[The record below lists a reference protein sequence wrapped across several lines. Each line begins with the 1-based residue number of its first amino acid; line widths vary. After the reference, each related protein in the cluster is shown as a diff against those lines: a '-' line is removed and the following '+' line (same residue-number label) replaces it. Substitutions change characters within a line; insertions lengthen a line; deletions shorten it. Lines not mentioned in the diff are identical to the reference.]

1 MEWIIL
7 GVIVLLT
14 LINVPIGYALSIATI
29 LAILW
34 TGAASL
40 SVVPLNLFS
49 GASSFPLLAI
59 PLFILAGGLMETSG
73 ISQRLVNLANSLV
86 GFIRGGLAM
95 VTVVATMIQSE
106 ISGSSVAD
114 AAAIG
119 KVVIPA
125 MEKRGYPR
133 ALSAAIVSNAASAA
147 ILIPPSIPMI
157 IYAWMAEV
165 SIAKLFF
172 AGFLPG
178 FIACVAMMGLCYYY
192 ARKYNLPKEKQ
203 FSVREVG
210 RSTVQ
215 AFWALTI
222 PIVIWVGILGGI
234 ATATEVAALAVV
246 AAALIGVVIYRELSG
261 RQTLRIF
268 RESSSQTATVMLIV
282 ASLFVRF
289 SEKNSDH
296 ARDTDEEHDPP
307 GDRQHAADP
316 SHFDPRQRDGG
327 FVAHPLHEDPA
338 VVEQHELEAEHG
350 ELGRHVDDLARQR
363 RQLVHQNVESD
374 VAALVVRHDRAVE
387 SQPDEHVRGELVIP
401 GKRGIEDIAEEHPEA
416 DNDHQPREEAD
427 GPPLDES
434 DEPPEQLR
442 HQRSACTVLMSSV
455 PPATC
460 LPNSSYTA
468 AEALMK
474 ASLSGWFDF
483 IGGASFDM
491 SSRSSRSPSARAKS
505 PVACAILAI
514 VPWTSLGSF
523 FQKSSLTMRNA
534 GV

>member
-14 LINVPIGYALSIATI
+14 VINVPIGYALAIATI

-59 PLFILAGGLMETSG
+59 PLFILAGGLMETGG

-119 KVVIPA
+119 KVVIPS

-178 FIACVAMMGLCYYY
+178 LIACLSMMGLCYYY
-192 ARKYNLPKEKQ
+192 ARKYSLPVEQK

-210 RSTVQ
+210 RSTVN
-215 AFWALTI
+215 AFWALLI
-222 PIVIWVGILGGI
+222 PGVIWAGILGGV

-246 AAALIGVVIYRELSG
+246 TALVIGLFIYRELNG
-261 RQTLRIF
+261 RQTVHIF
-268 RESSSQTATVMLIV
+268 KDSVGQTASVMLIV
-282 ASLFVRF
+282 ASSAVLGWFLTSEQVPQKFARMILETTDNRIFILLFLNLFFLVAGMFLHSAAAIILIVPIVLPLVRQIGVDPIHF
-289 SEKNSDH
+289 GIIVTINLGVGQQTPPVATVLFTTAAI
-296 ARDTDEEHDPP
+296 ARLPFWEVFKVGWPFT
-307 GDRQHAADP
+307 
-316 SHFDPRQRDGG
+316 
-327 FVAHPLHEDPA
+327 
-338 VVEQHELEAEHG
+338 
-350 ELGRHVDDLARQR
+350 
-363 RQLVHQNVESD
+363 LVL
-374 VAALVVRHDRAVE
+374 ALVTL
-387 SQPDEHVRGELVIP
+387 LV
-401 GKRGIEDIAEEHPEA
+401 
-416 DNDHQPREEAD
+416 
-427 GPPLDES
+427 
-434 DEPPEQLR
+434 
-442 HQRSACTVLMSSV
+442 T
-455 PPATC
+455 
-460 LPNSSYTA
+460 Y
-468 AEALMK
+468 
-474 ASLSGWFDF
+474 
-483 IGGASFDM
+483 
-491 SSRSSRSPSARAKS
+491 
-505 PVACAILAI
+505 
-514 VPWTSLGSF
+514 VPWISLGPIGWISW
-523 FQKSSLTMRNA
+523 
-534 GV
+534 

>member
-1 MEWIIL
+1 VEWIIL

-73 ISQRLVNLANSLV
+73 ISQRLVNLAQSLV
-86 GFIRGGLAM
+86 GFVRGGLAM

-178 FIACVAMMGLCYYY
+178 IIACVAMMGLAYYY
-192 ARKYNLPKEKQ
+192 ARKFNLPVEQK
-203 FSVREVG
+203 FSIREVG
-210 RSTVQ
+210 RSTLQ
-215 AFWALTI
+215 AFWALLI
-222 PIVIWVGILGGI
+222 PVVIWVGILGGI
-234 ATATEVAALAVV
+234 ATATEVAALAVL
-246 AAALIGVVIYRELSG
+246 AALLIGVLIYRELSG
-261 RQTLRIF
+261 RQTLDILRD
-268 RESSSQTATVMLIV
+268 SVGQTASIMLIV
-282 ASLFVRF
+282 ASSAVLGWFLTSEQVPQKFARMILETTDNKFLILIFLNLFFLVAGMFLHSAAAIILIVPIVMPLVRQIGV
-289 SEKNSDH
+289 
-296 ARDTDEEHDPP
+296 DPIHFGIIVTINLGVGQQTP
-307 GDRQHAADP
+307 PVATVLFTTAAIAKISFWEVFKVGWP
-316 SHFDPRQRDGG
+316 FT
-327 FVAHPLHEDPA
+327 
-338 VVEQHELEAEHG
+338 
-350 ELGRHVDDLARQR
+350 
-363 RQLVHQNVESD
+363 LVL
-374 VAALVVRHDRAVE
+374 ALVTL
-387 SQPDEHVRGELVIP
+387 LV
-401 GKRGIEDIAEEHPEA
+401 
-416 DNDHQPREEAD
+416 
-427 GPPLDES
+427 
-434 DEPPEQLR
+434 
-442 HQRSACTVLMSSV
+442 T
-455 PPATC
+455 
-460 LPNSSYTA
+460 Y
-468 AEALMK
+468 
-474 ASLSGWFDF
+474 
-483 IGGASFDM
+483 
-491 SSRSSRSPSARAKS
+491 
-505 PVACAILAI
+505 
-514 VPWTSLGSF
+514 VPWISLGPIGWI
-523 FQKSSLTMRNA
+523 NW
-534 GV
+534 

>member
-1 MEWIIL
+1 MEWLIL

-14 LINVPIGYALSIATI
+14 LINVPIGYALTIATI

-34 TGAASL
+34 TGATSL
-40 SVVPLNLFS
+40 SIVPLSLFS

-59 PLFILAGGLMETSG
+59 PLFILAGGLMETGG

-86 GFIRGGLAM
+86 GFVRGGLAM

-178 FIACVAMMGLCYYY
+178 VITCLAMMGLCYYY
-192 ARKYNLPKEKQ
+192 ARKFNLPVEQK

-210 RSTVQ
+210 RSTVH

-222 PIVIWVGILGGI
+222 PVVIWVGILGGI

-246 AAALIGVVIYRELSG
+246 VALIIGLFIYRELKG
-261 RQTLRIF
+261 RDTVLILKD
-268 RESSSQTATVMLIV
+268 SVGQTASVMLIV
-282 ASLFVRF
+282 AASAVLGWFLTSEQVPQKFARLILETTQNKILILLFLNLF
-289 SEKNSDH
+289 
-296 ARDTDEEHDPP
+296 
-307 GDRQHAADP
+307 
-316 SHFDPRQRDGG
+316 F
-327 FVAHPLHEDPA
+327 FVAGMFLHSAAAIILIVPIVLPLVRQIGVDPIHFGII
-338 VVEQHELEAEHG
+338 VTIN
-350 ELGRHVDDLARQR
+350 LGVGQ
-363 RQLVHQNVESD
+363 QTPP
-374 VAALVVRHDRAVE
+374 VA
-387 SQPDEHVRGELVIP
+387 
-401 GKRGIEDIAEEHPEA
+401 
-416 DNDHQPREEAD
+416 
-427 GPPLDES
+427 
-434 DEPPEQLR
+434 
-442 HQRSACTVLMSSV
+442 TVLFTTSAIARIPFWDV
-455 PPATC
+455 FRVGWPF
-460 LPNSSYTA
+460 TA
-468 AEALMK
+468 V
-474 ASLSGWFDF
+474 
-483 IGGASFDM
+483 IGL
-491 SSRSSRSPSARAKS
+491 
-505 PVACAILAI
+505 VTLLVTY
-514 VPWTSLGSF
+514 VPWISLGPIGWI
-523 FQKSSLTMRNA
+523 NW
-534 GV
+534 